1 VELQEAKQRFEQRGI
16 KLAAISYD
24 SPAILK
30 DFSGRHEIQYP
41 LLADAD
47 SKIIRTFDVLNTEA
61 TGMTKGMARPGF
73 FYIDNAGVI
82 RDKFFEVNYLDR
94 FTPNDVIVKMFP
106 ELAEEVIQEEV
117 KQHVEA
123 PHLQLSLAQSDR
135 VVVPGNRISLI
146 AEIQL
151 PPDVHVYSPEVK
163 GYKPIQLAL
172 QPSPEIQPASL
183 TYPHA
188 TVLYLDA
195 IKEHV
200 PVFEGK
206 FRIIQEITVSRSKD
220 FVGSLGSG
228 KTIAVTG
235 ELKYQ
240 ACDKTICYIPSS
252 VPVKWELRVT
262 PLDGQRSPEAIQHK

>member
-1 VELQEAKQRFEQRGI
+1 MELQEASQRFEKRGI

-30 DFSGRHEIQYP
+30 DFSGRHKIQYP
-41 LLADAD
+41 LLADED
-47 SKIIRTFDVLNTEA
+47 SMIIRTFEVLNAEA
-61 TGMTKGMARPGF
+61 TGITKGMAHPGF

-106 ELAEEVIQEEV
+106 ELAEEV
-117 KQHVEA
+117 KQNVEP

-135 VVVPGNRISLI
+135 VVVPGNHISLI

-151 PPDVHVYSPEVK
+151 PPDTHVYSPEVK

-172 QPSPEIQPASL
+172 QPSPEIQLASL
-183 TYPHA
+183 TYPNA
-188 TVLYLDA
+188 KVLYLEA

-206 FRIIQEITVSRSKD
+206 FRIIQEITVSRSKE
-220 FVGSLGSG
+220 FIGSLGSG
-228 KTIAVTG
+228 KTITVTG

-240 ACDKTICYIPSS
+240 ACDKTICYIPAS
-252 VPVKWELRVT
+252 VPVKWELQVT
-262 PLDGQRSPEAIQHK
+262 PLDRQRSPEAIQHK

>member
-24 SPAILK
+24 NPAILK

-172 QPSPEIQPASL
+172 QPSPEIQLASL

-188 TVLYLDA
+188 TVLYLEA
-195 IKEHV
+195 IHEHV

-252 VPVKWELRVT
+252 VPVKWELQVT
-262 PLDGQRSPEAIQHK
+262 PLDRQRSPEAIQHK

>member
-1 VELQEAKQRFEQRGI
+1 VELQEARKRFEDRGI

-24 SPAILK
+24 SPEILK
-30 DFSGRHEIQYP
+30 DFAERHKIEYP
-41 LLADAD
+41 LLADPD
-47 SKIIRTFDVLNTEA
+47 SKIIRTFDVLNAEA

-73 FYIDNAGVI
+73 FYIDNAGEV
-82 RDKFFEVNYLDR
+82 REKFFETNYLDR
-94 FTPNDVIVKMFP
+94 FTPNDVIVRMFP
-106 ELAEEVIQEEV
+106 ELAAEVRQN
-117 KQHVEA
+117 VEA

-135 VVVPGNRISLI
+135 LVAPGNRVSLI

-183 TYPHA
+183 TYPKA
-188 TVLYLDA
+188 KVLYLEA

-206 FRIIQEITVSRSKD
+206 FRIIQEITVNRSKD
-220 FVGSLGSG
+220 FIASLGSG

-240 ACDKTICYIPSS
+240 ACDQRICYIPASI
-252 VPVKWELRVT
+252 PVKWELQVM
-262 PLDGQRSPEAIQHK
+262 PLDEKRSPEGIQHK